1 MEQGN
6 VDMVG
11 THLGSEFGV
20 RGLGVQRLRS
30 LGAKEFR
37 VEGLFKCSS
46 FGVFRTYVKRF
57 ILGVVCN
64 LSGLG

>member
-1 MEQGN
+1 
-6 VDMVG
+6 MVG

-37 VEGLFKCSS
+37 VEGL
-46 FGVFRTYVKRF
+46 GVYGIRVSC
-57 ILGVVCN
+57 LA
-64 LSGLG
+64 